1 MMSIIIAITI
11 NLTINKPS
19 SSSSKTVL
27 DFEFHAVDSR
37 FRHWIPDH
45 CQRNLDSGFQS
56 LVGFRIP
63 KPVFRISIPKTTNS
77 RSKYFQDIQD
87 GKNAFLDFKNKKFKK
102 SKNRDFSKKVNSW
115 FWSKIGHFSIFF
127 FLGNIGQENVFY
139 DIVERKKASLGY
151 KNKQFKR
158 SKNSHF
164 SKGVN
169 PWFWLKVR
177 HFSIFFLAI

>member
-1 MMSIIIAITI
+1 MSIIIAITI

-19 SSSSKTVL
+19 SSSSKTFL

-45 CQRNLDSGFQS
+45 CQWNLDSGFQS

-63 KPVFRISIPKTTNS
+63 KPAFRIPIPKTPNS

-102 SKNRDFSKKVNSW
+102 SKNRNFSKEVNSW
-115 FWSKIGHFSIFF
+115 FWSKIGHSSIFF

-139 DIVERKKASLGY
+139 DIVERKKALV
-151 KNKQFKR
+151 
-158 SKNSHF
+158 KNS
-164 SKGVN
+164 
-169 PWFWLKVR
+169 P
-177 HFSIFFLAI
+177 FFHLFFGNIGH

>member
-1 MMSIIIAITI
+1 MSIIIAITI

-19 SSSSKTVL
+19 SSLSKTVL

-45 CQRNLDSGFQS
+45 CQWNLDSGFQS

-63 KPVFRISIPKTTNS
+63 KPVFRIPIPKTPNS

-102 SKNRDFSKKVNSW
+102 SKNLDFPKRLTHG
-115 FWSKIGHFSIFF
+115 F
-127 FLGNIGQENVFY
+127 GQ
-139 DIVERKKASLGY
+139 K
-151 KNKQFKR
+151 
-158 SKNSHF
+158 
-164 SKGVN
+164 
-169 PWFWLKVR
+169 
-177 HFSIFFLAI
+177 LAIFPSFSF